1 MTLGS
6 MIATARK
13 AAECS
18 VEELA
23 AATNLRPTLI
33 REIEMNDFSHCGG
46 DAYARG
52 HIRNIAKRLNAD
64 EKEFLRIFDE
74 EHGGVKRSMHEL
86 LVENNIMRK
95 PEIMHKISWKVLL
108 VISIA
113 SIGIVG
119 SAHILISNI
128 SSVKNEAVKVVAA
141 PTLSASP
148 VPSNP
153 SVVSTGTGVVVIV
166 KATRAKSWIFVS
178 DASGRALFSD
188 QIAQGDSR
196 TFTTHTRLDLKIGN
210 AGGVDLEVNGKKLS
224 SIGGNGA
231 VVSLSYGVNS

>member
-1 MTLGS
+1 MDLGS

-13 AAECS
+13 AAACS
-18 VEELA
+18 LEELA

-33 REIEMNDFSHCGG
+33 REIELNDFSHCGG

-74 EHGGVKRSMHEL
+74 EHGGDKRSMHEL

-95 PEIMHKISWKVLL
+95 PEIKHKISWKVLL
-108 VISIA
+108 VISVA
-113 SIGIVG
+113 SIGIAGAAQIV
-119 SAHILISNI
+119 ISNI
-128 SSVKNEAVKVVAA
+128 STVKNVGVEIVVA

-148 VPSNP
+148 APSQT
-153 SVVSTGTGVVVIV
+153 SLVSTGTGVVVIV

-178 DASGRALFSD
+178 DASGQSLFSD
-188 QIAQGDSR
+188 QIAQGDWR
-196 TFTTHTRLDLKIGN
+196 TFTTDTRLDLKIGN

-224 SIGGNGA
+224 PIGGNGA
-231 VVSLSYGVNS
+231 VVSVSYGVNS